1 MWDLGHKESW
11 AQKNGCFWTVVWE
24 KTSESP
30 MGCKEIQP
38 VHSKG
43 HQSWV
48 FIGKSDVKAETPVL
62 WPPHAKSWL
71 IRKDPDARKDWGQE
85 EKGTT
90 EDEKVGWHYW
100 LMDMSL
106 GRHRELVMDRKAWR
120 AAVHGVTKSRTWLS
134 DWTKLNW
141 TTSSLGDNA
150 FKEWTL
156 CFFSFLVSCCVFS
169 VCACLVLSDSLW
181 PHEL

>member
-1 MWDLGHKESW
+1 MEEKLFLHSHYYPSLKLSKTLLSRFFTILNKYLKFLTASKHPTLLTYLSTSSLHHVWLWDLDYKESW
-11 AQKNGCFWTVVWE
+11 ALKNGCFWTVVWE

-90 EDEKVGWHYW
+90 EDEVAGWHHW
-100 LMDMSL
+100 LD
-106 GRHRELVMDRKAWR
+106 GRESEWTPGDRK
-120 AAVHGVTKSRTWLS
+120 
-134 DWTKLNW
+134 
-141 TTSSLGDNA
+141 
-150 FKEWTL
+150 
-156 CFFSFLVSCCVFS
+156 S
-169 VCACLVLSDSLW
+169 VV
-181 PHEL
+181 